1 MVPPASP
8 EYEEKRLLTLKR
20 YTLGD
25 LSADQ
30 HFDRIT
36 QLAAAYCDTPV
47 ALITLVDDTHV
58 WIKSSVGKAVDGVS
72 RYHSFCG
79 AAIEERQFFEVPD
92 AREDDVLKHLPV
104 VTSPPHIVFYA
115 GMPLI
120 ADNGS
125 VMGTLCVMDHQ
136 PRRLSSNQ
144 KDLLQQLASSTVLQ
158 FEHYLFHRASHA
170 ISNAAIGLWEMDVP
184 SRATHWNEVV
194 SELYDIEKRDA
205 RTFEQRMDAYT
216 PEDRKRLI
224 NAIDTAI
231 EQRQAFNDT
240 FQLTTFTGEP
250 RWVRITGNPLI
261 VEGNV
266 VQLIGTMLDVTPR
279 KQIETQLLR
288 QQALEQAIMRA
299 QASFIDGQGDAQA
312 LNSLLEDL
320 LALTSSGYGFI
331 GEVLYNDA
339 QAPYLVAHA
348 ITDITW
354 DQASKQFYD
363 HNAPDGM
370 IFSNLDTLF
379 GHVMRHEEVVISNA
393 PAIDA
398 RRGGLPP
405 GHPPLNAF
413 LGVPIHSN
421 GHCIGMIGLANRPN
435 GYDEA
440 LVDFLAPLLG
450 SIGQFINNLR
460 NHRQQRQDQKAIARL
475 SMVAKNTS
483 NGVVITDANG
493 NIEWINDGF
502 TRLSGYTFEEAVGQ
516 KPGKLVQGSAT
527 DHATVR
533 RIAHALRH
541 RQRFE
546 EELLNYRKDGTPYW
560 VHISCNPLP
569 ASEQAGGGFIAIQS
583 DITETKRHEEALYK
597 AANIDELTG
606 LPNQRLARTQLE
618 ALTQHREP
626 LTVFVLNIDDFKRL
640 NDLFG
645 YPVGNHILKRL
656 AKRLEALVRPL
667 HQQGIAGR
675 LSGDEFVV
683 IAPRQQL
690 TSAALQQTIQQPMRI
705 QGHTLKL
712 TTCIG
717 MTCYPEDEVDS
728 DTLFR
733 HAYQA
738 LYQAKTQ
745 GVAQCVRY
753 STDEEH
759 LSRMRQQE
767 RSAIQHGLN
776 NREFQLF
783 YQPQVDLQSKEVVGA
798 EALIRWQHP
807 KRGLCAPG
815 EFLPLIEGSELE
827 FRLGEWVIEAALK
840 QLQQWQQQGIA
851 LQVSVN
857 ISPQHLLHQ
866 GFLPQLEQL
875 LERYADV
882 PTKLLAIEILE
893 SATLDDMQAALHVL
907 ENCQRL
913 GIDVALDDFGTGYSS
928 LAYFRRL
935 PVQLIKVDR
944 DFVRDMLESEDDR
957 AIVES
962 IVFLAK
968 KFSRPVLAEGV
979 ETLAHAQALLSLG
992 CFLAQGYGIAR
1003 PMPAEKLPQWLAAWQ
1018 REGFPEAY

>member
-8 EYEEKRLLTLKR
+8 EHEEKRLLTLKR

-36 QLAAAYCDTPV
+36 KLAATYCDTPM
-47 ALITLVDDTHV
+47 ALITLVDDAHV
-58 WIKSSVGKAVDGVS
+58 WVKSSVGKAIDGMP
-72 RYHSFCG
+72 RDRSFCG
-79 AAIEERQFFEVPD
+79 VAIENRQFHEVPD
-92 AREDDVLKHLPV
+92 AREDEALKNLSM
-104 VTSPPHIVFYA
+104 VTSSPYIVFYA

-125 VMGTLCVMDHQ
+125 VIGTLCVMDQQ
-136 PRRLSSNQ
+136 PRRLTSTQ
-144 KDLLQQLASSTVLQ
+144 KELLQQLASSTVLQ
-158 FEHYLFHRASHA
+158 FEHYLSHRAYHA

-194 SELYDIEKRDA
+194 NELYDIDKRDA

-216 PEDRKRLI
+216 PEDRKRLVS
-224 NAIDTAI
+224 AIDTAI
-231 EQRQAFNDT
+231 EQRLAFNDT

-261 VEGNV
+261 VNGNV

-288 QQALEQAIMRA
+288 QQALEQSIMRA
-299 QASFIDGQGDAQA
+299 QASFIDGQGDVKA
-312 LNSLLEDL
+312 LNPLLEDL
-320 LALTSSGYGFI
+320 LALTGSEYGFI
-331 GEVLYNDA
+331 GEVLFNEDK
-339 QAPYLVAHA
+339 APYLVAHA

-354 DQASKQFYD
+354 DEASKQFFD
-363 HNAPDGM
+363 QNAPGGM
-370 IFSNLDTLF
+370 VFSNLDTLF
-379 GHVMRHEEVVISNA
+379 GHVMRHEKVVIANA
-393 PAIDA
+393 PATDP
-398 RRGGLPP
+398 RSGGLPA

-421 GHCIGMIGLANRPN
+421 GLCIGMIGLANRPK

-460 NHRQQRQDQKAIARL
+460 NHRQQLQDQKAIARL

-483 NGVVITDANG
+483 NGVVITDAQG

-502 TRLSGYTFEEAVGQ
+502 TRLSGYSFEEAVGK

-533 RIAHALRH
+533 RIAYALRH

-569 ASEQAGGGFIAIQS
+569 AGEQAGGGFIAIQS

-618 ALTQHREP
+618 ALTRYREP

-645 YPVGNHILKRL
+645 YPVGNSILKRI
-656 AKRLEALVRPL
+656 AKRLETLISPL
-667 HQQGIAGR
+667 QKRGVAGR

-683 IAPRQQL
+683 VTPSQHL
-690 TSAALQQTIQQPMRI
+690 TSTELHHAIHQPMNI

-728 DTLFR
+728 DTLLR

-745 GVAQCVRY
+745 GVSCCVRY

-767 RSAIQHGLN
+767 RSAIQYGLN
-776 NREFQLF
+776 NNEFQLF
-783 YQPQVDLQSKEVVGA
+783 YQPQVDLQTKEVVGA

-840 QLQQWQQQGIA
+840 QLQQWQQAGIT
-851 LQVSVN
+851 LQVSIN

-928 LAYFRRL
+928 LAYFRHL

-944 DFVRDMLESEDDR
+944 DFVRDMLDSKDDR

-979 ETLAHAQALLSLG
+979 ETLEHAQALLSLG
-992 CFLAQGYGIAR
+992 CYLAQGYGIAR
-1003 PMPAEKLPQWLAAWQ
+1003 PMPAEKLPEWLSTWQ
-1018 REGFPEAY
+1018 QEGFLKEP

>member
-1 MVPPASP
+1 MVLPLNH
-8 EYEEKRLLTLKR
+8 ENEEQRLLTLKR

-25 LSADQ
+25 LSADD

-36 QLAAAYCDTPV
+36 QLAAAYCDTPI
-47 ALITLVDDTHV
+47 ALMTLVDDTHV
-58 WIKSSVGKAVDGVS
+58 WVKSSVGQS
-72 RYHSFCG
+72 TQRMLREHSFCG
-79 AAIEERQFFEVPD
+79 IAIEKRALFEVQD
-92 AREDDVLKHLPV
+92 ARQDASLKQLPLV
-104 VTSPPHIVFYA
+104 SSPPHIVFYA
-115 GMPLI
+115 GAPLI

-125 VMGTLCVMDHQ
+125 VIGTLCVMDTQ
-136 PRRLSSNQ
+136 PRRLSSVQ
-144 KDLLQQLASSTVLQ
+144 SALLQQLASSAVLQ
-158 FEHYLFHRASHA
+158 FEHYVSQRAYDA
-170 ISNAAIGLWEMDVP
+170 IGNAAIGLWEMDVP
-184 SRATHWNEVV
+184 SRATHWNDVV
-194 SELYDIEKRDA
+194 NELYDVDKRDA
-205 RTFEQRMDAYT
+205 RTFEQRMEAYT
-216 PEDRKRLI
+216 PEDRQRLMD
-224 NAIDTAI
+224 AIDSAI
-231 EQRQAFNDT
+231 EQGLAFNDT
-240 FQLTTFTGEP
+240 FQLITVSGEP
-250 RWVRITGNPLI
+250 RWVRITGNPL
-261 VEGNV
+261 VVNGHV

-299 QASFIDGQGDAQA
+299 QASFIDGQGNAKA
-312 LNSLLEDL
+312 LDPLLEDL
-320 LALTSSGYGFI
+320 LALTSSEYGFI
-331 GEVLYNDA
+331 GEVLYNES
-339 QAPYLVAHA
+339 QVPYLVAHA

-354 DQASKQFYD
+354 DRASKLFYD
-363 HNAPDGM
+363 QNAPDGM
-370 IFSNLDTLF
+370 VFSNLDTLF
-379 GHVMRHEEVVISNA
+379 GHVMRHQQVVISNT
-393 PAIDA
+393 PALDT

-435 GYDEA
+435 GYDDA
-440 LVDFLAPLLG
+440 LVEFLAPLLG

-460 NHRQQRQDQKAIARL
+460 NHRQQRQDQQAIARL

-483 NGVVITDANG
+483 NGVVITDAKG

-502 TRLSGYTFEEAVGQ
+502 TRLSGYTFEEAVGK

-527 DHATVR
+527 DKATVR
-533 RIAHALRH
+533 RIAHALRD

-569 ASEQAGGGFIAIQS
+569 DSEQSGGGFIAIQS
-583 DITETKRHEEALYK
+583 DITDTKRHEEALYK

-618 ALTQHREP
+618 ALIQQREP
-626 LTVFVLNIDDFKRL
+626 LTVYVLNIDDFKRL
-640 NDLFG
+640 NDMFG
-645 YPVGNHILKRL
+645 YPVGNRILTRI
-656 AKRLEALVRPL
+656 AKRLQASIKPL
-667 HQQGIAGR
+667 RGQGIAAR

-683 IAPRQQL
+683 VAPTQHFN
-690 TSAALQQTIQQPMRI
+690 SAALQSAIQQPMKVH
-705 QGHTLKL
+705 GHSLKL

-717 MTCYPEDEVDS
+717 MTCFPEDEVDP

-738 LYQAKTQ
+738 LYKAKTQ
-745 GVAQCVRY
+745 GVSQCVRY
-753 STDEEH
+753 STDEEY
-759 LSRMRQQE
+759 LSRLRQQE
-767 RSAIQHGLN
+767 RTAIQHGLSHG
-776 NREFQLF
+776 EFQLF

-807 KRGLCAPG
+807 TRGICAPG

-827 FRLGEWVIEAALK
+827 FLLGEWVIEAALK
-840 QLQQWQQQGIA
+840 QLQQWQRVGIS

-857 ISPQHLLHQ
+857 VSPQHLLHQ
-866 GFLPQLEQL
+866 GFLPQLEKL
-875 LERYADV
+875 LARYADV

-944 DFVRDMLESEDDR
+944 DFVRDMLASEDDR

-968 KFSRPVLAEGV
+968 KFARPVLAEGV

-992 CFLAQGYGIAR
+992 CYLAQGYGIAR
-1003 PMPAEKLPQWLAAWQ
+1003 PMPAEALPQWLITWQ
-1018 REGFPEAY
+1018 REGFPDAS

>member
-1 MVPPASP
+1 MVPPVSH
-8 EYEEKRLLTLKR
+8 EKEEQRLLTLKR

-25 LSADQ
+25 LSADD

-36 QLAAAYCDTPV
+36 QLAAAYCDMPI

-58 WIKSSVGKAVDGVS
+58 WIKSGVGKPAES
-72 RYHSFCG
+72 MLRERSFCG
-79 AAIEERQFFEVPD
+79 TAIEERTLYEVPD
-92 AREDDVLKHLPV
+92 AREHASLRELPLV
-104 VTSPPHIVFYA
+104 ALPPHIVFYA
-115 GMPLI
+115 GVPLV

-125 VMGTLCVMDHQ
+125 VIGTLCVMDKQ
-136 PRRLSSNQ
+136 PRQLSNSQ
-144 KDLLQQLASSTVLQ
+144 KELLQQLASSTVLQ
-158 FEHYLFHRASHA
+158 FEHYLSQRAYHA

-184 SRATHWNEVV
+184 SRATHWNDVV
-194 SELYDIEKRDA
+194 NELYDVGKRDA

-216 PEDRKRLI
+216 PEDRQRLI
-224 NAIDTAI
+224 TAIDTAI
-231 EQRQAFNDT
+231 EHRVAFNDT
-240 FQLTTFTGEP
+240 FQLTTVSGEP
-250 RWVRITGNPLI
+250 RWVRITGNPL
-261 VEGNV
+261 VVSDRV

-299 QASFIDGQGDAQA
+299 QASFIDGQGDAKA
-312 LNSLLEDL
+312 LNPLLEDL
-320 LALTSSGYGFI
+320 LALTSSEYGFI
-331 GEVLYNDA
+331 GEVLYDDT

-363 HNAPDGM
+363 QNAPNGM
-370 IFSNLDTLF
+370 VFSNLDTLF
-379 GHVMRHEEVVISNA
+379 GHVMRHETVVISNA
-393 PAIDA
+393 PAMDS
-398 RRGGLPP
+398 RRGGLPA

-413 LGVPIHSN
+413 LGVPIHFN

-435 GYDEA
+435 GYDDT
-440 LVDFLAPLLG
+440 LVEFLAPLLG

-460 NHRQQRQDQKAIARL
+460 NHRQQRQDQQAIARL

-483 NGVVITDANG
+483 NGVVITDAQG

-502 TRLSGYTFEEAVGQ
+502 TRLSGYTFDEAIGK

-527 DHATVR
+527 DSATVR
-533 RIAHALRH
+533 RIAHALRY

-569 ASEQAGGGFIAIQS
+569 AGEQSGGGFIAIQS
-583 DITETKRHEEALYK
+583 DITDTKRHEEALYK

-618 ALTQHREP
+618 ALTRQRQP
-626 LTVFVLNIDDFKRL
+626 LTVYVLNIDDFKRL

-645 YPVGNHILKRL
+645 YAVGNRILKRIAERL
-656 AKRLEALVRPL
+656 ATLVAPL
-667 HQQGIAGR
+667 HQQGIAAR

-683 IAPRQQL
+683 AAPTQQL
-690 TSAALQQTIQQPMRI
+690 SPSALHQAIQEPMQI
-705 QGHTLKL
+705 HGHTLKL

-738 LYQAKTQ
+738 LYQAKTH
-745 GVAQCVRY
+745 GVSQCVRY

-759 LSRMRQQE
+759 LTRLRQQE
-767 RSAIQHGLN
+767 RTAIQHGLSN
-776 NREFQLF
+776 EEFQLF
-783 YQPQVDLQSKEVVGA
+783 YQPQVDLQTKEVVGA

-840 QLQQWQQQGIA
+840 QLQQWERAGIT

-875 LERYADV
+875 LARYADV
-882 PTKLLAIEILE
+882 PTQRLAIEILE

-944 DFVRDMLESEDDR
+944 DFVRDMLDSEDDR

-979 ETLAHAQALLSLG
+979 ETLEHAKALLSLG
-992 CFLAQGYGIAR
+992 CYLAQGYGIAR
-1003 PMPAEKLPQWLAAWQ
+1003 PMPAEKLPQWLTEWQ
-1018 REGFPEAY
+1018 RDGFLDTF

>member
-8 EYEEKRLLTLKR
+8 EHEEKRLLTLKR

-36 QLAAAYCDTPV
+36 QLAATYCDAPM

-58 WIKSSVGKAVDGVS
+58 WIKSSVGNATDGALRDS
-72 RYHSFCG
+72 SFCG
-79 AAIEERQFFEVPD
+79 AAIQSHHLFEVPD
-92 AREDDVLKHLPV
+92 AREDPELKHLPA
-104 VTSPPHIVFYA
+104 VTSSPHIVFYA
-115 GMPLI
+115 GMPLV

-125 VMGTLCVMDHQ
+125 VIGTLCVMDNK
-136 PRRLSSNQ
+136 PRRLSRSQ
-144 KDLLQQLASSTVLQ
+144 RELLTQLASNTVLQ
-158 FEHYLFHRASHA
+158 FEHYSAHRAYHA
-170 ISNAAIGLWEMDVP
+170 ITNAAIGLWEMDVP

-194 SELYDIEKRDA
+194 NELYDIDKRDA

-216 PEDRKRLI
+216 PEDRTRLI
-224 NAIDTAI
+224 SAINTAI
-231 EQRQAFNDT
+231 EQRVAFNDT
-240 FQLTTFTGEP
+240 FQLVTVTGEP

-261 VEGNV
+261 VDGSV

-279 KQIETQLLR
+279 KRVETQLLR

-299 QASFIDGQGDAQA
+299 QASFIDGQGDTKA
-312 LNSLLEDL
+312 LNPLLEDL
-320 LALTSSGYGFI
+320 LALTSSEYGFI
-331 GEVLYNDA
+331 GEVLINDA

-363 HNAPDGM
+363 QNAPDGM

-379 GHVMRHEEVVISNA
+379 GHVMRHEEVVISNT
-393 PAIDA
+393 PATDS

-413 LGVPIHSN
+413 LGVPIHSH
-421 GHCIGMIGLANRPN
+421 GQCIGMIGLANRPN
-435 GYDEA
+435 GYDDA

-493 NIEWINDGF
+493 KIEWINDGF
-502 TRLSGYTFEEAVGQ
+502 TRLSGYTFEEAVGK
-516 KPGKLVQGSAT
+516 KPGQLVQGSAT
-527 DHATVR
+527 EPDTVK
-533 RIAHALRH
+533 RIAHALQH

-546 EELLNYRKDGTPYW
+546 EEVLNYHKDGTPYW

-569 ASEQAGGGFIAIQS
+569 AGEQAGGGFIAIQS
-583 DITETKRHEEALYK
+583 DITETKRHAEALYK
-597 AANIDELTG
+597 AANIDELTE

-618 ALTQHREP
+618 ALTQQREP
-626 LTVFVLNIDDFKRL
+626 LTVYVLNIDDFKRL

-645 YPVGNHILKRL
+645 YPVGNQILKRI
-656 AKRLEALVRPL
+656 AKRLEALVSPL
-667 HQQGIAGR
+667 QEQGIAGR

-683 IAPRQQL
+683 VAPTQHVS
-690 TSAALQQTIQQPMRI
+690 SAALHQIVQQPMEV

-745 GVAQCVRY
+745 GVAQCIRY

-759 LSRMRQQE
+759 LARLRQQE
-767 RSAIQHGLN
+767 RNAIQHGLAN
-776 NREFQLF
+776 DEFRLF
-783 YQPQVDLQSKEVVGA
+783 YQPQVDLQSKTVVGA

-807 KRGLCAPG
+807 TRGLCAPD
-815 EFLPLIEGSELE
+815 EFLPLLEGSELE
-827 FRLGEWVIEAALK
+827 FRLGEWVIEAALQ
-840 QLQQWQQQGIA
+840 QLQQWQLQGIE

-979 ETLAHAQALLSLG
+979 ETQAHAQALLSLG
-992 CFLAQGYGIAR
+992 CYLAQGYGIAR
-1003 PMPAEKLPQWLAAWQ
+1003 PMPAEKLPQWLSAWQ
-1018 REGFPEAY
+1018 QEGFADKL